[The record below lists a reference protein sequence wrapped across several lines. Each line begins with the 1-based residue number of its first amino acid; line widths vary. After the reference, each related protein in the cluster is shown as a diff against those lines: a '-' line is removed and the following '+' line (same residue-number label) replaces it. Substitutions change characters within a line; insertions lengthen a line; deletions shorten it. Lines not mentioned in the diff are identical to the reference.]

1 MTLDEAIAILRD
13 TPDAGVSDALALVPF
28 LAETDR
34 LRVLVPLRRCK
45 GVRCPV
51 TSPHVYLDR
60 GCVCQ
65 KSAIA
70 LRLLERARDISA
82 IELVRPQQ
90 WTRRCAACRLP
101 FTTGKDNEKYC
112 TTCNDTAKRRR
123 GRRTAA

>member
-13 TPDAGVSDALALVPF
+13 TPDAGVQDALALVPF
-28 LAETDR
+28 LGQTDR

-51 TSPHVYLDR
+51 TTPRLYLDC

-65 KSAIA
+65 HNAIA
-70 LRLLERARDISA
+70 LRLLERARDIA
-82 IELVRPQQ
+82 ALELERPQQ

-101 FTTGKDNEKYC
+101 FTTGKVNEKYC
-112 TTCNDTAKRRR
+112 PKCNDTAKRKK
-123 GRRTAA
+123 GRRRAA